1 MVTSMLNECSKVENV
16 LGNKVD
22 IHNNDVFLNRRICTC
37 RRKTCNAGDI
47 CNKDKDCGYLTPI
60 SEFEIGKRGT
70 CEKVSASYPFTK
82 KRLEYVPK

>member
-1 MVTSMLNECSKVENV
+1 M
-16 LGNKVD
+16 
-22 IHNNDVFLNRRICTC
+22 NRRICTC